1 MHWLDGLYRLVY
13 STAMREITRSISYSE
28 MERLG
33 IERIII
39 LECGVCDCTPIYTSR
54 QNTQLSWLLSPAAL
68 PTGHWLR
75 LPKLLMSGS
84 ITSSKSSTLLLQQS
98 SRQCCFLLWLNQT
111 HTFAHLRSLNPFA
124 DIRQKF
130 TLEGSSSRTSS
141 LSAKKNNP
149 QTTRNSDEI
158 LTPPC
163 QMLLGH
169 WRDTNVRVA
178 RARARRSQ
186 LVKQISTQPARDCQT
201 ES

>member
-84 ITSSKSSTLLLQQS
+84 STSSKSSTLLLQQS

-111 HTFAHLRSLNPFA
+111 LTLLPTCAHWTLLLTSDKSLPWKGQV
-124 DIRQKF
+124 R
-130 TLEGSSSRTSS
+130 GSLHFLPKRTIHKQ
-141 LSAKKNNP
+141 LA
-149 QTTRNSDEI
+149 I
-158 LTPPC
+158 LT
-163 QMLLGH
+163 
-169 WRDTNVRVA
+169 
-178 RARARRSQ
+178 
-186 LVKQISTQPARDCQT
+186 KY
-201 ES
+201 

>member
-1 MHWLDGLYRLVY
+1 M
-13 STAMREITRSISYSE
+13 TAPQYI
-28 MERLG
+28 
-33 IERIII
+33 
-39 LECGVCDCTPIYTSR
+39 CTSR
-54 QNTQLSWLLSPAAL
+54 KNARHPVFLTSLTSSSSDRPLATFAQTPEVRQQHKQQFLNSAAAAEQQAMLLSPL
-68 PTGHWLR
+68 T
-75 LPKLLMSGS
+75 
-84 ITSSKSSTLLLQQS
+84 QS
-98 SRQCCFLLWLNQT
+98 DS

-178 RARARRSQ
+178 RARACRSQ
-186 LVKQISTQPARDCQT
+186 LVKQISTQPTRDCQT
-201 ES
+201 EI

>member
-1 MHWLDGLYRLVY
+1 MHWLDGLYRIVY
-13 STAMREITRSISYSE
+13 PTAMRELTRSISYSE

-39 LECGVCDCTPIYTSR
+39 LECGVYDCTPIYTSR
-54 QNTQLSWLLSPAAL
+54 QNARHPTFLTSLTSSSSDRPLATFAQTPDVRQQHKQQVLNSAAAAEQQAMLLSPL
-68 PTGHWLR
+68 T
-75 LPKLLMSGS
+75 
-84 ITSSKSSTLLLQQS
+84 QS
-98 SRQCCFLLWLNQT
+98 DS

-158 LTPPC
+158 LAPPC
-163 QMLLGH
+163 QMFLGH
-169 WRDTNVRVA
+169 
-178 RARARRSQ
+178 
-186 LVKQISTQPARDCQT
+186 
-201 ES
+201 

>member
-39 LECGVCDCTPIYTSR
+39 LECGVYDCTPIYTSR
-54 QNTQLSWLLSPAAL
+54 QNARHPTFLTSLTSSSSDRPLATFAQTPEVRQQHKQQVLNSAAAAEQQAMLLSPL
-68 PTGHWLR
+68 T
-75 LPKLLMSGS
+75 
-84 ITSSKSSTLLLQQS
+84 QS
-98 SRQCCFLLWLNQT
+98 DS

-163 QMLLGH
+163 QMFLGH
-169 WRDTNVRVA
+169 
-178 RARARRSQ
+178 
-186 LVKQISTQPARDCQT
+186 
-201 ES
+201 